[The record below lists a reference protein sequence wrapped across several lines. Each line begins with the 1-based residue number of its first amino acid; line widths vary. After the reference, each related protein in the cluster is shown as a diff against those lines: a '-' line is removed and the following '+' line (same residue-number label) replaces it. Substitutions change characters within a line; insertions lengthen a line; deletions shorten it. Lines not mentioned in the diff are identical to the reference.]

1 MRKTIA
7 ITGAA
12 LTLAATGTV
21 MATSRPQDETA
32 AAIDDPHFV
41 PMQEI
46 AVPIIDGDRLDGS
59 LRVKTVLSATDAA
72 AAERVTAA
80 LPRLRSAS
88 LAAALEFS
96 RLHAS
101 PMRAVDARMLSQY
114 LTKEL
119 QGVESGVAR
128 ALIVEVAAGPA

>member
-7 ITGAA
+7 MAGAA
-12 LTLAATGTV
+12 LTLAVTGTV
-21 MATSRPQDETA
+21 MATSRVQDTGPATTE
-32 AAIDDPHFV
+32 PHLV
-41 PMQEI
+41 PMKEME
-46 AVPIIDGDRLDGS
+46 VPIIDGDRLDGA
-59 LRVKTVLSATDAA
+59 LRVKTVLSTSDAES
-72 AAERVTAA
+72 AERITAA

-101 PMRAVDARMLSQY
+101 QMRAVNAEMLSEY
-114 LTKEL
+114 LTREL
-119 QGVESGVAR
+119 KSVDSGISN